1 MILSTKGNS
10 PMSTIDAKSDHAQII
25 LNPFFIYFLM
35 AACAVL
41 LQRLLPLPAVL
52 SGPVPRTIVALIM
65 IINLVIGLAAA
76 RGMLTARTS
85 LNPHRPTT
93 ALVLSGPFR
102 FTRNP
107 MYVGLTVFYI
117 GLMLV
122 FELTWGLI
130 LLPIVVWLI
139 TIWVI
144 VPEEKYLEQKFGS
157 DYLDYKS
164 RVRRWV

>member
-1 MILSTKGNS
+1 
-10 PMSTIDAKSDHAQII
+10 MSTDQAYQMESKSDHPQIV
-25 LNPFFIYFLM
+25 LNPFFIYILM
-35 AACAVL
+35 GLCAVL
-41 LQRLLPLPAVL
+41 LQKLLPLPGVL
-52 SGPVPRTIVALIM
+52 TGAIPRTIVAATM
-65 IINLVIGLAAA
+65 VINLIIGLAAA
-76 RGMLTARTS
+76 RGMLTAKTS

-107 MYVGLTVFYI
+107 LYLGLTVFYA

-122 FELTWGLI
+122 FELTWGLL

-144 VPEEKYLEQKFGS
+144 VPEEKYLEQKFGA
-157 DYLDYKS
+157 DYLDYKA
-164 RVRRWV
+164 RVRRWM